1 MAWTF
6 HAPSGTYRNN
16 ALSNE
21 VRMEATAD
29 SQFFKFLKPEPG
41 YGKRMGESMTIVRML
56 ALPIATRVAETDQ
69 LPDGRPAIQTKSVSV
84 SEWGFKIPLTR
95 LEEDL
100 SKYNLPDLFK
110 DQLRDQI
117 RRTMDDMAADA
128 FKQTLIKYVPTT
140 SGSTITT
147 NGTAGTTA
155 TRNLQIQDLR
165 AIHDYMRSGN
175 SGAAA
180 PVPPYKNGKYVGILS
195 TQAARGI
202 KNDPEYKDWQAPTTS
217 APLMDGQL
225 RSVEGFDLYETNHT
239 NALEDNVGASTT
251 TGEAIFFGA
260 DAAGLLEVNAPEV
273 TMSIPD
279 PNDLG
284 RSRWIGWSGVLEAF
298 HVWET
303 AALFRAVH
311 VSST

>member
-180 PVPPYKNGKYVGILS
+180 PVPLYKNGKYVGILS

-260 DAAGLLEVNAPEV
+260 DAVGLLEVNAPEV